1 MEKKLRL
8 KSACES
14 PGHSARSCSD
24 ARDMRWG
31 GRQSADVMRVGTA
44 LEAADASDRHAAR
57 GGKMVGAG
65 LPGEAEAH

>member
-8 KSACES
+8 KLACES
-14 PGHSARSCSD
+14 PGHSARSD
-24 ARDMRWG
+24 APDMRWG